1 MKKLLTMVLM
11 AAAFVTASAI
21 SAFCANV
28 AGEVSGLSRRPL
40 SGVQLSLTNSSIQ
53 VFAQAGADSGYR
65 VRDPESDTHALVSD
79 GLLKPGGGAEDR
91 QANNDNK
98 SDRDKDRDEDKD
110 HHEGRC
116 KHGEH
121 ERNKHCVPSGSE

>member
-1 MKKLLTMVLM
+1 MKNLLTMVLM
-11 AAAFVTASAI
+11 ALAFVMTAAM

-40 SGVQLSLTNSSIQ
+40 SAVQLSNANPSVQ
-53 VFAQAGADSGYR
+53 VVAQAGSDSGSR

-79 GLLKPGGGAEDR
+79 GLLKPRGGAEPR
-91 QANNDNK
+91 QAKDDSKFNK
-98 SDRDKDRDEDKD
+98 SKDRDKDED

-121 ERNKHCVPSGSE
+121 EKNKNCIPSDSE